1 MILRT
6 VPTISIPGF
15 RAPLLSPSR
24 SIALA
29 ARGEVLQQVAEL
41 AMDQTVNLT
50 GLTETT
56 VFQLK
61 VQKPSEDAVLSNDTI
76 NVTVEIAPEEE

>member
-1 MILRT
+1 M
-6 VPTISIPGF
+6 
-15 RAPLLSPSR
+15 
-24 SIALA
+24 LA
-29 ARGEVLQQVAEL
+29 GMVSGLVTAVLQTRMGVNSLL
-41 AMDQTVNLT
+41 AGIVVNT
-50 GLTETT
+50 GLYSINIAVMEGSSLKNLNKTT